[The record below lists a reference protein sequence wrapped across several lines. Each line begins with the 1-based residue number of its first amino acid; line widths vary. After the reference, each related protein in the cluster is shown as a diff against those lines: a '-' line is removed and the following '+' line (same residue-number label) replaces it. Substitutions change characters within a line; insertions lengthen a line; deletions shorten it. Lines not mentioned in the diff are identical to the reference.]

1 MKTYRVGGAVRDDL
15 LGEPYHETDWV
26 VVGASVKEMV
36 SAGFQ
41 QVGRDFPVFLH
52 PETHEEY
59 ALART
64 ERKTG
69 PGHHGFIVHAEPSV
83 TLEEDL
89 LRRDLTINAMAMD
102 ELGQLI
108 DPYGGLTDLQ
118 ARVLRHV
125 SPSFTEDPLR
135 ILRVAR
141 FAARYATLGFSI
153 ASETLELMTQLAA
166 SGELAYLSVERVW
179 TEFEKG
185 LQTDRPDIFFET
197 LARCQALS
205 VLIPQILAERAINQ
219 LNTAAQQTSRADC
232 RWAAFLSALDPDTV
246 GTVCDAL
253 RTPKSWSQLALSVS
267 RLGERC
273 ASALDAHELL
283 EVLEKLDAL
292 RRDEPFAGFCET
304 LRALDDT
311 YRHPLSQ
318 LEQGR
323 LIAQGIRARD
333 LPGASPGPEMGVALR
348 QARLSAL
355 TQGLSNRVK
364 RPHG

>member
-1 MKTYRVGGAVRDDL
+1 VKTYRVGGAVRDSL
-15 LGEPYHETDWV
+15 LGVPFDETDWV
-26 VVGASVKEMV
+26 VIGASVEQMI

-69 PGHHGFIVHAEPSV
+69 PGYRGFTVHAEPSV

-102 ELGQLI
+102 DNGQLI
-108 DPYGGLTDLQ
+108 DPYGGLADLQ

-141 FAARYATLGFSI
+141 FAARYAALGFSI
-153 ASETLELMTQLAA
+153 APDTLQLMTQLAN
-166 SGELAYLSVERVW
+166 SGELAHISVERLWV
-179 TEFEKG
+179 EIEKG
-185 LQTDRPDIFFET
+185 LATEQPGLFFET
-197 LARCQALS
+197 LARCDALTS
-205 VLIPQILAERAINQ
+205 LIPDLPAEQAIHRV
-219 LNTAAQQTSRADC
+219 TVAAGQTERNDC
-232 RWAAFLSALDPDTV
+232 RWAALLSPLAPEGVQTI
-246 GTVCDAL
+246 CDAL
-253 RTPKSWSQLALSVS
+253 RTPKAWAQLALSVS
-267 RLGERC
+267 RLDGC
-273 ASALDAHELL
+273 FASALDASEII

-292 RRDEPFAGFCET
+292 RREEPFAGFCET
-304 LRALDDT
+304 LRALDDA
-311 YRHPLSQ
+311 YQHPLQQ

-323 LIAQGIRARD
+323 LIAQSIRARD
-333 LPGASPGPEMGVALR
+333 LPETAPGPELGATLR
-348 QARLSAL
+348 KARLSAL
-355 TQGLSNRVK
+355 TLWLNEHSEK
-364 RPHG
+364 LPE